1 MFRVFCVL
9 MYFRCVPAFF
19 QLWKQVLLLTQTS
32 RKLHRYKK
40 SPGYFQV
47 SSAPGFLQRSVLCA
61 QKPELHCSRTG
72 SCCFLFCLPRVLWSV
87 RRFVR
92 FSTCNETE
100 VRMLYKKDNSEQAVF
115 IFSIAFFIWSF
126 IIVLCRT
133 MSNPFDLFK
142 HNTTTNQLFVQVTQI
157 CNCISPIHIATIHT
171 VFSKIFHKTIKRIFV
186 IKTIRLFDL
195 VKFSLKRTQSETF
208 SASFCVLFYCLLL
221 LPA

>member
-1 MFRVFCVL
+1 MIIAC
-9 MYFRCVPAFF
+9 
-19 QLWKQVLLLTQTS
+19 Q
-32 RKLHRYKK
+32 
-40 SPGYFQV
+40 
-47 SSAPGFLQRSVLCA
+47 
-61 QKPELHCSRTG
+61 
-72 SCCFLFCLPRVLWSV
+72 
-87 RRFVR
+87 R
-92 FSTCNETE
+92 FSS
-100 VRMLYKKDNSEQAVF
+100 VQAVF

-186 IKTIRLFDL
+186 IKTIRLLDL

-221 LPA
+221 LPAQQFLLFYSIISQQSLRSCSVHRSLWWGSFLPGRMQLSHLP